1 MISNFHHQ
9 IGFGV
14 GGEAFALG
22 VFVVGSRPPE
32 PPPRPVI
39 KNLPRCFSP
48 VADPYDFG
56 LLLPE
61 ERPARAR
68 PENQR
73 DGLTAGGPATAH
85 SRRLR
90 LNPAFCGFVAS
101 RLYHFRDL
109 APCCAAPRVGKERRY
124 STQSHAT
131 RDVRAQPHRGVGSRA
146 WPWAAARGT
155 WAHAHPK
162 MPNAIWMRFP
172 TSYHVHVHVAAW

>member
-56 LLLPE
+56 LLLPK
-61 ERPARAR
+61 
-68 PENQR
+68 
-73 DGLTAGGPATAH
+73 
-85 SRRLR
+85 
-90 LNPAFCGFVAS
+90 
-101 RLYHFRDL
+101 
-109 APCCAAPRVGKERRY
+109 KE
-124 STQSHAT
+124 
-131 RDVRAQPHRGVGSRA
+131 PHE
-146 WPWAAARGT
+146 PD
-155 WAHAHPK
+155 PK
-162 MPNAIWMRFP
+162 
-172 TSYHVHVHVAAW
+172 TSVMV